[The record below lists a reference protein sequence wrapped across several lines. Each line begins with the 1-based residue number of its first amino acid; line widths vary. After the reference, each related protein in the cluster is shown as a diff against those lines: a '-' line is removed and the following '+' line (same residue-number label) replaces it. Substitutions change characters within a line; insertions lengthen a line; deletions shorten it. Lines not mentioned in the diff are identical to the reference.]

1 MSKNKELE
9 QIGTDYKYGF
19 RTETESYFDTG
30 RGISEEVVRK
40 ISECKNEPDWMKDLR
55 IKAYHEFDKKKWPT
69 FGPSLDVLNFDEYI
83 YYIKSTKNVSNDADV
98 FPLNSFLG

>member
-40 ISECKNEPDWMKDLR
+40 ISEL
-55 IKAYHEFDKKKWPT
+55 
-69 FGPSLDVLNFDEYI
+69 
-83 YYIKSTKNVSNDADV
+83 SNTSRKQ
-98 FPLNSFLG
+98 L